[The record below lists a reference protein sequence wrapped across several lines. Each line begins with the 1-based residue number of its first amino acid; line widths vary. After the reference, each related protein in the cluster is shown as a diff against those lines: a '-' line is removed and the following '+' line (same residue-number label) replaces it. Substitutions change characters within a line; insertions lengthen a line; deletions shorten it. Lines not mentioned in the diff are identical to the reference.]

1 MILRRLI
8 LGLCLFFA
16 CATPGVAEGLG
27 PVIPKATGDRHP
39 EGNTYMRRWHMEMM
53 KHDRDVTVYQGV
65 RPVGAS
71 LDGCFD
77 CHTVR
82 DAAGLPVTA
91 ADERHFCRTCHDY
104 AAVRVDC
111 FDCHRSTPDGFK
123 EPRAHASV
131 SRMLEYS
138 RNDGNDFEAV
148 HAYLKTVSKEVEQ

>member
-1 MILRRLI
+1 MIHRWLI

-16 CATPGVAEGLG
+16 CATPGAAEGLG
-27 PVIPKATGDRHP
+27 PVIPKATGDSHP
-39 EGNTYMRRWHMEMM
+39 EGNTYMRRWHMDMM

-82 DAAGLPVTA
+82 DDAGLPVTA

-104 AAVRVDC
+104 AAVKVDC
-111 FDCHRSTPDGFK
+111 FDCHRSTPDGFD
-123 EPRAHASV
+123 EPRAHAFL
-131 SRMLEYS
+131 SRIPEYP
-138 RNDGNDFEAV
+138 RNGENEFKAMQ
-148 HAYLKTVSKEVEQ
+148 AYLVTAYEEAE

>member
-1 MILRRLI
+1 MIHRLQI
-8 LGLCLFFA
+8 LGLCVFIA
-16 CATPGVAEGLG
+16 CAAPAAAEGLG
-27 PVIPKATGDRHP
+27 PVIPKATGDSHP

-82 DAAGLPVTA
+82 DDAGLPVTA

-104 AAVRVDC
+104 AAVKVDC
-111 FDCHRSTPDGFK
+111 FDCHRSTPADFE
-123 EPRAHASV
+123 EPRAHASL
-131 SRMLEYS
+131 SWTFEYPQ
-138 RNDGNDFEAV
+138 NDQSEYKAV
-148 HAYLKTVSKEVEQ
+148 QAYLNTANQEVE